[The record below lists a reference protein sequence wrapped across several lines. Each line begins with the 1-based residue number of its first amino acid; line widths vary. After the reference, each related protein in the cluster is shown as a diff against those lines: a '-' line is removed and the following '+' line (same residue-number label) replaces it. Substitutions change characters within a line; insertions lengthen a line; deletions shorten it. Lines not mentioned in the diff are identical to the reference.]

1 MTQRTGSAGFTLVEM
16 MIAIAVFGILM
27 IGVYAV
33 FRAQV
38 KTHYT
43 QQQVI
48 EMQGSLRAVM
58 DLMEHEIKMAGFDP
72 ENSGEFGVLQASS
85 YAFEFT
91 YDEDEDGVADEDGD
105 GDLDADD
112 GNGYVKYELSN
123 DIDLNGQNDGGVCN
137 LLRNGSIVALNV
149 DALNFV
155 YLTADGSEYDP
166 ADPVDP
172 DDLDDIRSVQV
183 TLVARSSAEPSAYSY
198 GFTDTR
204 AYENQKPETILPA
217 QNDSY
222 RRRMLSTEVKCR
234 NLGI

>member
-27 IGVYAV
+27 VGVYAV
-33 FRAQV
+33 FQAQV
-38 KTHYT
+38 KNHYT

-58 DLMEHEIKMAGFDP
+58 DLMEYEIKMAGFDP
-72 ENSGEFGVLQASS
+72 DSTGEFGVIRAES
-85 YAFEFT
+85 YLFEFAF
-91 YDEDEDGVADEDGD
+91 DADEDGVADGAANNEQIR
-105 GDLDADD
+105 
-112 GNGYVKYELSN
+112 YQLSN
-123 DIDLNGQNDGGVCN
+123 DASGGEDGGPDGQNDGGVCN
-137 LLRNGSIVALNV
+137 LLRNGSIVALNI
-149 DALNFV
+149 DALNFI
-155 YLTADGSEYDP
+155 YLTVDGSEYDP

-172 DDLDDIRSVQV
+172 DNLDDIRSVQV

-198 GFTDTR
+198 GFTDAR
-204 AYENQKPETILPA
+204 VYENQKPETILPA

-222 RRRMLSTEVKCR
+222 RRRLLSTEVKCR